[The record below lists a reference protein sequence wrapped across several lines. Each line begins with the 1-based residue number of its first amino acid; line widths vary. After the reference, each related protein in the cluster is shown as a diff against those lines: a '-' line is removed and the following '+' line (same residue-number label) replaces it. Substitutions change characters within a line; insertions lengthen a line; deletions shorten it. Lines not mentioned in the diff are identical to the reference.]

1 MTNNNNNNLR
11 YVAHNRCDKQL
22 RQYPL
27 KYPLPKFT
35 TRLPFK
41 RNPLDLT
48 IDSETLADWSY
59 RQFPTS
65 QISAKNYRNVVMVSK
80 ILMAFYYPTITSED
94 SYYHLLQDLIFIFI
108 MDDNTE
114 ESWGQHNGQQMDKCR
129 EVWTQHISMFA
140 VANGHQSNPNTLPV
154 DQMEPFI
161 RAIIPTFE
169 AYSRQMS
176 AEQWKRFVGARLE
189 FAAANIEE
197 TELLRKNG
205 GRFTSLEEKL
215 RIHRRTIGLKPTLLS
230 ITYGLDIDLPER
242 DWSDPCMKQL
252 VSLVVDYCIY
262 VNDIFSFEKELIT
275 SIKTILKTTTTTTT
289 TNVNVGDTNI
299 TYGIG
304 TGITIQSLTN
314 NDNHTEWEALKQL
327 SNIVAMIAIERKC
340 SIPMAQMIVGKHIE
354 QLDKQI
360 IQLVYDWT
368 AGPHDYNNNN
378 NNGDCTVD
386 DERDGSC
393 GSGDDGCGGDGQ
405 RLSSL
410 SPGGI
415 EFVRAL
421 LYMPGAIF
429 RSSGACDRYMIIC
442 KWWGRGGGG
451 GLG

>member
-1 MTNNNNNNLR
+1 M
-11 YVAHNRCDKQL
+11 AHNICDKKL

-27 KYPLPKFT
+27 KYPLPKFIT
-35 TRLPFK
+35 QLPFK

-48 IDSETLADWSY
+48 IDAETLAEWSY

-65 QISAKNYRNVVMVSK
+65 QISAKNYHNVVMVAT
-80 ILMAFYYPTITSED
+80 ILMAFYYPTLTSEE

-114 ESWGQHNGQQMDKCR
+114 ESWGQHNGQHMDKCR
-129 EVWTQHISMFA
+129 EVWTQQISMFA
-140 VANGHQSNPNTLPV
+140 VANGDQSNPNTLPV

-215 RIHRRTIGLKPTLLS
+215 KIRRRTVGLKPTLLS
-230 ITYGLDIDLPER
+230 VTYGLDIDLPER
-242 DWSDPCMKQL
+242 EWSDPRMKQL

-262 VNDIFSFEKELIT
+262 ANDIFSFEKELIT
-275 SIKTILKTTTTTTT
+275 GIKTILKTTTSITTTTT
-289 TNVNVGDTNI
+289 TNGNSGHTNGINGDTNG
-299 TYGIG
+299 TDIG
-304 TGITIQSLTN
+304 TGHTIQSLTN
-314 NDNHTEWEALKQL
+314 NDKHTELEALKQL

-354 QLDKQI
+354 HLDKQI
-360 IQLVYDWT
+360 IQLVYDWS
-368 AGPHDYNNNN
+368 AGRHAYDGGTDN
-378 NNGDCTVD
+378 D
-386 DERDGSC
+386 DDDGDGSD
-393 GSGDDGCGGDGQ
+393 GDDGCGGDGQ
-405 RLSSL
+405 RLSALSL
-410 SPGGI
+410 GGI

-421 LYMPGAIF
+421 LYMPGGIF
-429 RSSGACDRYMIIC
+429 RSSGVCDRYMII
-442 KWWGRGGGG
+442 
-451 GLG
+451 